1 MFYDRFS
8 KLCEQAGMPP
18 AKVAES
24 IGVNKSTMYMWKNQR
39 TTPKYDTTK
48 KISEF
53 FGVSVD
59 SLLGDLTD
67 YKPDMGFPALSR
79 DAIQLAKDFDGLDHW
94 GRKQVRTTA
103 NVELERVCYK
113 AMERPRDVPEPPAE
127 ASEGTDTTPPP
138 KGTGGPSEGE

>member
-8 KLCEQAGMPP
+8 KLCEQAGVTP

-24 IGVNKSTMYMWKNQR
+24 IGVNKSTMYMWKNQG

-48 KISEF
+48 KISEY

-67 YKPDMGFPALSR
+67 YKPDMGSPALSR

-103 NVELERVCYK
+103 DIELERVRYK
-113 AMERPRDVPEPPAE
+113 AGE
-127 ASEGTDTTPPP
+127 
-138 KGTGGPSEGE
+138 GPSEGGRGTGTPTEGENTTPATDAPGRPEEG